1 MQACA
6 PQHTLLAAWRQL
18 LQCLGHELL
27 VPLQW
32 CQAAQVLLIVLAAC
46 NPVHGWLRQQ
56 LLLLPCLP
64 ACRQLGLSPVQT
76 LLTLLY
82 TATDT

>member
-6 PQHTLLAAWRQL
+6 QHTLLAAWRQL
-18 LQCLGHELL
+18 LQSLGHQLL
-27 VPLQW
+27 VPLQGR
-32 CQAAQVLLIVLAAC
+32 QAPQGVLVVLAAS
-46 NPVHGWLRQQ
+46 NPVHDWLRQQ
-56 LLLLPCLP
+56 LLLCCVPDGSWGCSKVLLY
-64 ACRQLGLSPVQT
+64 T